1 MNQNSLEIYNN
12 FLDYKNK
19 VDKFIKEKDKELID
33 KGIEIRRLKQELQK
47 TTEIK
52 ISKQNITSIQQAQEL
67 LKELKENEEQTSL
80 KKKKKKIIHK

>member
-47 TTEIK
+47 ATEIK
-52 ISKQNITSIQQAQEL
+52 ISKQNITFIQQAQEL

-80 KKKKKKIIHK
+80 KKSKKK